1 MADKNQLL
9 FRPNEEIAIPWYM
22 NYINIDY
29 TVRDK
34 YSNKKKNFKEYDLN
48 ILGITDQSCYTGA
61 INQHHDFPIYRDN
74 NDWKNDPITPRM
86 GDVNELYIIRNKTIE
101 KKNYSFLLK
110 YYKECYPLHMIFKAN
125 EATDIDIHRYFYSE
139 PLELKYRTKDSDGKI
154 IYGKLENYNINRYS
168 ELSGTKTY
176 NSFGELGLKVKDP
189 EDLYNENTQIN
200 TIKLIQTDNN
210 DNGLSPATTYSN
222 MFISPNSSDISGLD
236 KYYSYLSAKYN
247 NFIIHHE
254 YLKPNINL
262 NTDFNLIYG
271 TNYKSFAI
279 GSNKFTFIQDGVNI
293 LDNAPIGLSN
303 NENYTYIPS
312 IYITL
317 SPAADNIL
325 KPYGETNQIIG
336 GNNSS
341 YSYYIKDD
349 KVIFNLKEDFK
360 LTDQNTSF
368 TRSFY
373 YKDDNSDENILGNDC
388 QNIDTKFK
396 LTVNPKLKVS
406 YLTFKYENSAYS
418 IIAEDSLSYEL
429 LYSPDILS
437 NSSYTLFYADKKWI
451 KQIENDMIVKEDKM
465 KSSVKTE
472 IDSENNIIYYKNYVI
487 NSDNEYDKYYYIS
500 NLYNDEVSDETK
512 QNWKEYI
519 NIISPFGNDEYVG
532 TYFINDKGKKSKYS
546 YSYIMNCIEKRNQ
559 ITYVNDINTYIYI
572 PNEFEGNIVFT
583 REKFNSN
590 NSSNHYKSIV
600 DKYNSYKIG
609 EDDDIFIYT
618 NTKINSEQ
626 RINDDKVN
634 IIYRNISS
642 AENLIDNLYGSIF
655 NLYPESNNNYKTFV
669 TPKLTDSI
677 SGNTSIPINLG
688 DLTDFNYDDNNN
700 IKSSIVTLMQQY
712 VDKMIHHTYLFE
724 TISENGR
731 ERYKYLENITNSFT
745 NILDLKLESVRD
757 KEVNTNQYVLT
768 YLYDLTD
775 KLSTAYNLVQS
786 TREIYVNDIIGN
798 KENPNKQHWYDYE
811 YQPYERLINPYIL
824 DFYYRN
830 FKSSWTGTT
839 YTNAYLTYSP
849 SEGAFTNY
857 CDDIKNNLIL
867 NEIKDYYSTYVAKY
881 EEYKFQRITREDNPE
896 QEGRYHYNIGIDGD
910 IIDEET
916 GKPKILLY
924 EGGTSEFKLYV
935 FTGGQEVAFNNQ
947 DRGYYQSLFDY
958 IDRYDDEEEYK
969 STYEFL
975 MNQYAILGC
984 AYSFIIN
991 KINDENNIFNYPNH
1005 ENNNTYRY
1013 QKLNSEN
1020 KNIFDYDY
1028 KNYKPFK
1035 LDVKTSMDSI
1045 PKILLRQITEDSLID
1060 IITDGNYD
1068 EQSNNEPF
1076 KMQLYATPAEGS
1088 PYSDVGFTVQNMIY
1102 DFYNDYNNLCLN
1114 NYLRYFKPG
1123 NLSNAKDKITIIPD
1137 QYYVDG
1143 ADKAVNKFIDDF
1155 RSTSFDRKLII
1166 NYNVNQVINTLEHFD
1181 NIINI
1186 MSGNARYINLNA
1198 DTNENDFYDY
1208 CEAIYGNKGYK
1219 NIIIALYNLFKQM
1232 ENSQY
1237 QQVRYFTYTEVT
1249 GTSTP
1254 NVNVTITGG
1263 GTSYEHPS
1271 SYDPGETYYKLVDG
1285 NYVTTSE
1292 VNADNYSS
1300 YYIKTSSSGQA
1311 NTSVDP
1317 INMTSSGN
1325 TYYYDKNLGWLYGQ
1339 SPTDPPQPQNISCP
1353 NPQTILFGINKWRD
1367 ILDFYKVIYTYCREN
1382 NHKNIPATIT
1392 IENSWS
1398 SLLPV
1403 GTIDI
1408 GNGIRFNPN
1417 DPGYQAYISFISIY
1431 EESALNYGEG
1441 YVADHRNNLNGIL
1454 GSILGNNQLDN
1465 NPDVNTLLYIYAD
1478 KIYII
1483 IQNIFDK
1490 INEYNTN
1497 VLQYNSDLT
1506 KQLDQL
1512 VENLTRT
1519 KEKDDSMN
1527 IANKIFI
1534 NTIEN
1539 IKCTNDLSNI
1549 ISLFNIYD
1557 LIKNY
1562 DDNKLKSRISA
1573 YLQRAYAYS
1582 INLGKEEDYR
1592 NLISGMY
1599 STEAFIDEINYMSK
1613 YLQKYVY
1620 DNRKNITLN
1629 VNNGYMITV
1638 NNICYAGESED
1649 LSKMISIVNY
1659 SLCNGYNIYW
1669 VKSSQNNDLWDSIK
1683 NYYNSFVSNIDISNS
1698 SLANLKVDGFNIRY
1712 FLHDGEYEISQNTNI
1727 YLEDLDIKPYNGT
1740 ITLSIDD
1747 FKAKDLRLYMLVY
1760 YYDSFLYQIPLN
1772 NNSFKNIE
1780 PMYAVAPTVYN
1791 TEKIKPT
1798 YANKKITI
1806 PFNFSNIEDNINT
1819 ELFKFSLEVWYKHK
1833 NDTNQEYH
1841 YLSDVEVKNG
1851 KLEIEIPVENPNI
1864 IDMYVI
1870 HYRAKWTYNYTQSV
1884 TYLYSK
1890 INTFIYFFN
1899 NDDGFIYERVNI
1911 EINKPYNI
1919 EYTDEIQTY
1928 WCNLFVEQS
1937 FGNDVRYWVGGKG
1950 KKTIYFDLIK
1960 TAYHGENQVYKIDK
1974 INEYDFYNGYRNY
1987 TLSYIDTLDIEH
1999 GENYNKYVIS

>member
-61 INQHHDFPIYRDN
+61 INQHHDFPIYKDN
-74 NDWKNDPITPRM
+74 NDWKSDPITPRM
-86 GDVNELYIIRNKTIE
+86 GDVNELYIVRNKTIE

-176 NSFGELGLKVKDP
+176 TSFGELGLKVKDTPP

-200 TIKLIQTDNN
+200 TIKLIQIDNN

-222 MFISPNSSDISGLD
+222 MFISPDNSSNISGLD
-236 KYYSYLSAKYN
+236 QYYSYLSAKYN

-293 LDNAPIGLSN
+293 LDNAPIGLSH

-317 SPAADNIL
+317 SSEADNIL

-336 GNNSS
+336 GDNSS

-360 LTDQNTSF
+360 LTEQNTSF
-368 TRSFY
+368 KRSFY
-373 YKDDNSDENILGNDC
+373 YKDDNSDTNVLGNDC
-388 QNIDTKFK
+388 KDIDTKFK

-429 LYSPDILS
+429 LYSPEILS

-451 KQIENDMIVKEDKM
+451 KQIENDMVVKEDKM

-487 NSDNEYDKYYYIS
+487 SSDNEYDKYYYVS
-500 NLYNDEVSDETK
+500 NLYNDEVSNETK

-583 REKFNSN
+583 REKFNSG
-590 NSSNHYKSIV
+590 NSSNHYQSIV

-626 RINDDKVN
+626 RINDNKVN
-634 IIYRNISS
+634 IIYKNISS

-669 TPKLTDSI
+669 TPKLTDSV

-688 DLTDFNYDDNNN
+688 DLTDFNYDDSNN

-757 KEVNTNQYVLT
+757 KEVNTNQYILT

-830 FKSSWTGTT
+830 FKSSWNSTT

-857 CDDIKNNLIL
+857 CDDIKNSLIL

-935 FTGGQEVAFNNQ
+935 FTGGQETAFNNQ
-947 DRGYYQSLFDY
+947 DRGYYQSLFDC

-991 KINDENNIFNYPNH
+991 KINDENTNIFNYPNY

-1028 KNYKPFK
+1028 KNYKPFN
-1035 LDVKTSMDSI
+1035 LDVKASMDSI
-1045 PKILLRQITEDSLID
+1045 PKILLRQTVEDAPID

-1088 PYSDVGFTVQNMIY
+1088 PYSDVGLTVQKMIY

-1123 NLSNAKDKITIIPD
+1123 NLSNTKDKITIIPEP
-1137 QYYVDG
+1137 YYVDG
-1143 ADKAVNKFIDDF
+1143 TDNAVNKFIDDF
-1155 RSTSFDRKLII
+1155 RSTNFNRKLII
-1166 NYNVNQVINTLEHFD
+1166 NYNVNQVINTLDHFD

-1186 MSGNARYINLNA
+1186 MSENARYINLNA

-1208 CEAIYGNKGYK
+1208 CEYIYGNKGYK
-1219 NIIIALYNLFKQM
+1219 NIILSLYDLLQSF
-1232 ENSQY
+1232 ENAEY
-1237 QQVRYFTYTEVT
+1237 IQVNYGTYTEVT
-1249 GTSTP
+1249 VNVDVNVQGTASGTTSGGSVNTTP
-1254 NVNVTITGG
+1254 NDPNNPDSGSTTTAGG
-1263 GTSYEHPS
+1263 Q
-1271 SYDPGETYYKLVDG
+1271 
-1285 NYVTTSE
+1285 
-1292 VNADNYSS
+1292 NYS
-1300 YYIKTSSSGQA
+1300 T
-1311 NTSVDP
+1311 TVDSTGTGTGTG
-1317 INMTSSGN
+1317 IGN
-1325 TYYYDKNLGWLYGQ
+1325 TYYYDPLGGTWVYAAPSNNEASASGG
-1339 SPTDPPQPQNISCP
+1339 NI
-1353 NPQTILFGINKWRD
+1353 NEHVKFGINRWKD
-1367 ILDFYKVIYTYCREN
+1367 ILTFYKVLKEGGYNGGRIDINTSF
-1382 NHKNIPATIT
+1382 A
-1392 IENSWS
+1392 
-1398 SLLPV
+1398 SLLPF
-1403 GTIDI
+1403 GLIDI
-1408 GNGIRFNPN
+1408 GNCIYFDINQES
-1417 DPGYQAYISFISIY
+1417 YQKYLNFTAANSYGESI
-1431 EESALNYGEG
+1431 LNYGEG
-1441 YVADHRNNLNGIL
+1441 YTADHRNNLNGIL
-1454 GSILGNNQLDN
+1454 GSILGNNQLN
-1465 NPDVNTLLYIYAD
+1465 SNPDVNTLLYIYAD

-1512 VENLTRT
+1512 IENLTRT

-1638 NNICYAGESED
+1638 NNICYAGETED
-1649 LSKMISIVNY
+1649 LSKMISIINY

-1669 VKSSQNNDLWDSIK
+1669 AKSSQNNDLWDSIN
-1683 NYYNSFVSNIDISNS
+1683 NYYNSFVSNIDIANS
-1698 SLANLKVDGFNIRY
+1698 TLKNLKIDGFNIRY
-1712 FLHDGEYEISQNTNI
+1712 FLHDGEYEILQNTNI

-1747 FKAKDLRLYMLVY
+1747 FKAKDLRLYILVY

-1806 PFNFSNIEDNINT
+1806 PFNLSNIEDNINT

-1833 NDTNQEYH
+1833 NDESHNYIQ
-1841 YLSDVEVKNG
+1841 LNDIEVKNG
-1851 KLEIEIPVENPNI
+1851 KLEIEIPVENPNV

-1870 HYRAKWTYNYTQSV
+1870 HYRAKWTYNYTRSV

-1899 NDDGFIYERVNI
+1899 NDDGFIYERVNV
-1911 EINKPYNI
+1911 ELNKPYNI

-1937 FGNDVRYWVGGKG
+1937 SGNDVRYWVGGKG

-1960 TAYHGENQVYKIDK
+1960 TTYHGESQVYKIDK

-1987 TLSYIDTLDIEH
+1987 ILSYIDTLDIEH